1 MERGCGSI
9 VIENIN
15 VSYRDNLIYSN
26 FHIDIDIG
34 KINCIMGHS
43 GCGKTTLLNYLCNY
57 FISKGKL
64 VSYIFQEDR
73 LIPWKTVKENL
84 ELICKSQNESN
95 FCVENLLQELNLYK
109 YRNYYPNQLSG
120 GMKQRVNIARALIY
134 KSEII
139 IMDEPF
145 KSIDENNKKIIMD
158 IMQKKILNNVTII
171 MVTHDKEEAIKLS
184 DKIIIL
190 GESPV
195 NIIKEYYNKR
205 KPCQVYQ

>member
-1 MERGCGSI
+1 MGSI

-15 VSYRDNLIYSN
+15 VSYGNNLIYSN
-26 FHIDIDIG
+26 FYIDIDIG

-43 GCGKTTLLNYLCNY
+43 GCGKTTLLNYLCHY

-84 ELICKSQNESN
+84 ELICKTQNEAN
-95 FCVENLLQELNLYK
+95 FYVENLLQELNLYK

-158 IMQKKILNNVTII
+158 IIEKNNLFNNVTVI
-171 MVTHDKEEAIKLS
+171 MVTHNKEEALKLS

-195 NIIKEYYNKR
+195 NIIKQYYNEK
-205 KPCQVYQ
+205 KPYQVYQ

>member
-1 MERGCGSI
+1 
-9 VIENIN
+9 
-15 VSYRDNLIYSN
+15 
-26 FHIDIDIG
+26 
-34 KINCIMGHS
+34 MGHS

-84 ELICKSQNESN
+84 ELICKRQNESN

-158 IMQKKILNNVTII
+158 MMQKKILNNVTII

-195 NIIKEYYNKR
+195 SIIKEYYNKR

>member
-1 MERGCGSI
+1 MGNI

-15 VSYRDNLIYSN
+15 VSYGDNLIYSN

-43 GCGKTTLLNYLCNY
+43 GCGKTTLLNYLCHY
-57 FISKGKL
+57 FIGKGRL

-84 ELICKSQNESN
+84 ELICKGPNESN
-95 FCVENLLQELNLYK
+95 FYVENLLQELNLYK

-139 IMDEPF
+139 IMDESF

-158 IMQKKILNNVTII
+158 IIEKNNLFNNVTVI
-171 MVTHDKEEAIKLS
+171 MVTHNKEEALKLS

-195 NIIKEYYNKR
+195 NIIKQYYNEK
-205 KPCQVYQ
+205 KHYQAYQ

>member
-1 MERGCGSI
+1 MENI

-15 VSYRDNLIYSN
+15 ISYGDNLIYKD

-64 VSYIFQEDR
+64 VSYVFQEDR
-73 LIPWKTVKENL
+73 LIPWKTIKENL
-84 ELICKSQNESN
+84 ELIYKTHDKSNI
-95 FCVENLLQELNLYK
+95 FIENLLNELNLYE

-134 KSEII
+134 KAEII
-139 IMDEPF
+139 ILDEPF
-145 KSIDENNKKIIMD
+145 KSIDENNKKIVTNI
-158 IMQKKILNNVTII
+158 IEKNNLFNNVTVI
-171 MVTHDKEEAIKLS
+171 MVTHNKEEAIKLS

-195 NIIKEYYNKR
+195 NIIKLFYNEK